1 MAAMLPQRESMA
13 SVDTAW
19 LHMDRPDN
27 LMSILGVLSFAR
39 RIPLARVRRMIEER
53 FLVHP
58 RFRMRPV
65 DAPLGAYWERDAH
78 FDLNRHVREVRLP
91 RTAGPGELQRYLGSL
106 AKARTFARRPADI
119 DLKGAAAYPG
129 LVDAHAHLMGI
140 GFRELTLNLE
150 GSASI
155 VDVQGR
161 VKDWNQAHPGSDP
174 LSGRGW
180 IETHWPEHRFPTRQD
195 LDADP
200 VGIAMGPPVEG
211 EETLGGAAVSA
222 FGLAPDLAIAIDV
235 TFASGPGQP
244 EHKTFSLGD
253 GPTCGWGPNL
263 HPKLH
268 RLIMDTAARAEI
280 PCRLEVMA
288 GHSGTDA
295 YAIQVSRE
303 GVPTAVVGLPLKHMH
318 TPVEVVSIKDIT
330 RAGRLLAEVIAGLND
345 ETLEALALD

>member
-1 MAAMLPQRESMA
+1 
-13 SVDTAW
+13 
-19 LHMDRPDN
+19 MD
-27 LMSILGVLSFAR
+27 VLAHLKT
-39 RIPLARVRRMIEER
+39 LAGAPGLSGHEAPIRSLIEEAW
-53 FLVHP
+53 
-58 RFRMRPV
+58 RPLT
-65 DAPLGAYWERDAH
+65 DEI
-78 FDLNRHVREVRLP
+78 
-91 RTAGPGELQRYLGSL
+91 AGDRLGSL
-106 AKARTFARRPADI
+106 WAIKHGRGKGPRRRIMLSAHMDAIGLMVTRVRDGFLLVTEIGGVDARVMPGQPVLVHGRET
-119 DLKGAAAYPG
+119 LPG
-129 LVDAHAHLMGI
+129 LVTSTPPHLLSAAD
-140 GFRELTLNLE
+140 REKAVKLDGLLVDTGLPPEQVAKLVRPGDLVSYGQQPFEMQNGDWLVSKSLDNRASVAAVSVCLE
-150 GSASI
+150 ALGSRPHTWDVAAVASA
-155 VDVQGR
+155 Q
-161 VKDWNQAHPGSDP
+161 
-174 LSGRGW
+174 
-180 IETHWPEHRFPTRQD
+180 E
-195 LDADP
+195 
-200 VGIAMGPPVEG
+200 

-222 FGLAPDLAIAIDV
+222 FGLTPDLAIAIDV